1 MNKIKRAIIMASG
14 LGTRLRPLTLTVPKP
29 LLKVGGVVMIESI
42 INGLLANNISEIHI
56 VTGYLKDCFAYLPD
70 KYPNADIDLI
80 FNEDYQECNNI
91 SSLYAARNFLDE
103 TMIID
108 GDQIIKNQEVLT
120 PFLNVQGI
128 TAFIL
133 RKVRTNGFNKRKT
146 EQSFPAVE
154 PAVNADFSFMA
165 SQDGQKEIHF
175 NSDKI

>member
-1 MNKIKRAIIMASG
+1 MASG

-42 INGLLANNISEIHI
+42 IDGLLANNISEIHI

-80 FNEDYQECNNI
+80 FNEDYQKCNNI
-91 SSLYAARNFLDE
+91 SSLYVARNFLDE

-108 GDQIIKNQEVLT
+108 GDQIIRNQQVLT

-133 RKVRTNGFNKRKT
+133 RKVRMNGFNKRKT
-146 EQSFPAVE
+146 EKSFRAVE
-154 PAVNADFSFMA
+154 MAVNADFSFMA
-165 SQDGQKEIHF
+165 FQDGQNVILF